1 MGVKGAWQKHWKG
14 IKGHGSPLHHYPQL
28 PVDDF
33 TGHPGSMP
41 YALLRTLGNVPKH
54 ATEEHY

>member
-33 TGHPGSMP
+33 TGHSGSMP
-41 YALLRTLGNVPKH
+41 YALLPTLGNVPKR
-54 ATEEHY
+54 ATE